1 MFEFSLVNC
10 SSAHTTP
17 LPFATLF
24 SQLRLSGTTSQ
35 IAFAPSTVPNSPRRR
50 VEFSADALRDNLRR
64 LTAVESRS
72 LVIDLRC
79 DAYGY
84 GASWVRAA
92 AEVEGCDRFLTDDNP
107 LEPIP
112 STTGELFGL
121 SAGRPVATLI
131 GEIVAVKS
139 ITSGESVSYGYTWTA
154 QRTTQLALVSLGYA
168 DGVPRS
174 GSNVA
179 SAQIGGASVPVVGR
193 IAMDQLVLDV
203 TNCSVVVGDN
213 ALFWSHPDE
222 IAVWAGSATRDP
234 LSLVAGLSWRVE
246 REWIAE

>member
-1 MFEFSLVNC
+1 
-10 SSAHTTP
+10 
-17 LPFATLF
+17 
-24 SQLRLSGTTSQ
+24 
-35 IAFAPSTVPNSPRRR
+35 
-50 VEFSADALRDNLRR
+50 
-64 LTAVESRS
+64 
-72 LVIDLRC
+72 
-79 DAYGY
+79 
-84 GASWVRAA
+84 
-92 AEVEGCDRFLTDDNP
+92 
-107 LEPIP
+107 
-112 STTGELFGL
+112 
-121 SAGRPVATLI
+121 LI

-179 SAQIGGASVPVVGR
+179 SAQIDGVSVPVVGR

-203 TNCSVVVGDN
+203 TDCPVVVGDN